1 MQWLHSEVRDVII
14 TWIVNQNRA
23 VRISQLVLVIQV
35 AVIGSLAVVDT
46 VNHAAVKK
54 ATEAIV
60 QRKVIALR
68 KAIVRRKA

>member
-1 MQWLHSEVRDVII
+1 M
-14 TWIVNQNRA
+14 NQNRD

-35 AVIGSLAVVDT
+35 AVIGSLAVVDA

>member
-14 TWIVNQNRA
+14 TWIENQNRA

-35 AVIGSLAVVDT
+35 AVIGSLAVVDA

-54 ATEAIV
+54 VTKAIV

-68 KAIVRRKA
+68 KA

>member
-1 MQWLHSEVRDVII
+1 M
-14 TWIVNQNRA
+14 NQNRD
-23 VRISQLVLVIQV
+23 VRISQLVLVIQI
-35 AVIGSLAVVDT
+35 AVIGSLVVVDA